1 MKKACLEFGRIWFI
15 EEWWCDNKLFYM
27 TDKKYDQSE
36 NDDNKISNFWT
47 IMSNVI
53 SIDIWVML

>member
-1 MKKACLEFGRIWFI
+1 
-15 EEWWCDNKLFYM
+15 M